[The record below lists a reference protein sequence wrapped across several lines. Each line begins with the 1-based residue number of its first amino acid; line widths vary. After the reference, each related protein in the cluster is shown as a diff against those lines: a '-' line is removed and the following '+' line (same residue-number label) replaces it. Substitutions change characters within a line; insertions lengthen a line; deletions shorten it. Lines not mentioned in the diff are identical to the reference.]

1 MSNHKYTRAMLL
13 LEVFTKAI
21 IDRKKRVQKMQSE
34 PPKNEVRERIRIK
47 ALTKVEKEISIL
59 ESESEKVR
67 LYMEGLH
74 FH

>member
-1 MSNHKYTRAMLL
+1 MLL

-34 PPKNEVRERIRIK
+34 PPKNEVRERIRNK